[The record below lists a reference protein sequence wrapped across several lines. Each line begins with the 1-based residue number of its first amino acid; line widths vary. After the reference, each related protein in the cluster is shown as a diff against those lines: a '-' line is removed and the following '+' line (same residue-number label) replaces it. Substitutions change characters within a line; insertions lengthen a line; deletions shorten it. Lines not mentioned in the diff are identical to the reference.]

1 MGTSSTFSTSNSH
14 VKYNISVST
23 NWQTVAENY
32 SSVHIKVNFWR
43 NNSGYQTYGTGV
55 VYCKINGETH
65 TASVSPSQKIT
76 ENGITLFEKDVA
88 VYHNNDGSKY
98 LEVSAWISLDTPLS
112 SSEQSYGEWLTT
124 IPRSA
129 TFTNADNFNDE
140 QNPKIYFNNP
150 GGFKL
155 QLKME
160 AGGNDYLIVRDNIY
174 PSSPFTFS
182 LTHEERNKLRAM
194 CPNSNTLSVRFT
206 VATYMPNSSEASNHS
221 YGDRTMTI
229 INAQPSFTSN
239 QLSYQDSDTSITQI
253 TGDNQLIVRNKSNLQ
268 ISFSSATAQKSATIS
283 KYQIIFNGSTS
294 EKSSSGTYSLG
305 TINSSQNLNL
315 QVRAID
321 SRGNS
326 TTVSKTVTIADW
338 VAPIINATA
347 NRINN
352 YESQTNLIAKVQTSS
367 VNNTN
372 SLQSLQ
378 YRTKKTS
385 DSSWSSWISFQ
396 NNVQIQMNLD
406 NLFAWDIQVQANDKF
421 GSTTHNLVVSKGM
434 PIMFFDT
441 KKLSVGVNCF
451 PEKSSSLEIN
461 GKTIFDLVY
470 PVGSI
475 YMSINS
481 TNPANFFGG
490 TWVQWGAGRVPVCV
504 NTSNS
509 NFNTVEKT
517 GGSSS
522 HRHDWRIAMH
532 WWYGAACGESAGNGT
547 GAYVYSDDRYDGWAR
562 SLDGKS
568 CPVNNAS
575 YNSQGTTTATP
586 NGKYSQGNTSSTSTL
601 QPYITCYMWKRT
613 A

>member
-1 MGTSSTFSTSNSH
+1 MTPIINHKIITTVIFYYKAQFADILNNCPLSTVNYQLIKRSDILGTSSTFSTSNSH

-32 SSVHIKVNFWR
+32 SSVHVKVNFWR
-43 NNSGYQTYGTGV
+43 NNVGYQTYGTGV
-55 VYCKINGETH
+55 VYCKINGTTC
-65 TASVSPSQKIT
+65 TANVTPSQKIT
-76 ENGITLFEKDVA
+76 ESGITLFEKDVA

-98 LEVSAWISLDTPLS
+98 LETSAWISMDTPLS
-112 SSEQSYGEWLTT
+112 SSEQSYGEWLTS

-160 AGGNDYLIVRDNIY
+160 AGGNDYLIVRDNLY
-174 PSSPFTFS
+174 PSSPYTFS
-182 LTHEERNKLRAM
+182 LSDEERNKLRAL
-194 CPNSNTLSVRFT
+194 CPNFNTLSVRFT
-206 VATYMPNSSEASNHS
+206 VATYMPNSSTASDHS

-229 INAQPSFTSN
+229 INAHPSFTSS
-239 QLSYQDSDTSITQI
+239 QLSYQDSNTTITQI
-253 TGDNQLIVRNKSNLQ
+253 TGNNQIIVRNKSNLQ
-268 ISFSSATAQKSATIS
+268 ITFTSATAKKSATIS
-283 KYQIIFNGSTS
+283 KYQIIFNGSTT
-294 EKSSSGTYSLG
+294 EKSSAGTYLLG
-305 TINSSQNLNL
+305 TVNSSQNLTL
-315 QVRAID
+315 QVKAID

-352 YESQTNLIAKVQTSS
+352 YENQTNLIAKVQISS
-367 VNNTN
+367 VNGVN

-385 DSSWSSWISFQ
+385 DFSWGSWVNFQ
-396 NNVQIQMNLD
+396 NNTQIQIILD
-406 NLFAWDIQVQANDKF
+406 NLYAWNIEVSATDKF
-421 GSTTHNLVVSKGM
+421 GSTTQNLNVSKGM

-461 GKTIFDLVY
+461 GKTIFDMIY

-475 YMSINS
+475 YMSVNG

-490 TWVQWGAGRVPVCV
+490 TWTAWGQGRVPVGV
-504 NTSNS
+504 ASSGT
-509 NFNTVEKT
+509 FNYVEKT
-517 GGSSS
+517 GGAETHTLTTSQ
-522 HRHDWRIAMH
+522 
-532 WWYGAACGESAGNGT
+532 
-547 GAYVYSDDRYDGWAR
+547 AYEYQS
-562 SLDGKS
+562 
-568 CPVNNAS
+568 
-575 YNSQGTTTATP
+575 
-586 NGKYSQGNTSSTSTL
+586 
-601 QPYITCYMWKRT
+601 
-613 A
+613 